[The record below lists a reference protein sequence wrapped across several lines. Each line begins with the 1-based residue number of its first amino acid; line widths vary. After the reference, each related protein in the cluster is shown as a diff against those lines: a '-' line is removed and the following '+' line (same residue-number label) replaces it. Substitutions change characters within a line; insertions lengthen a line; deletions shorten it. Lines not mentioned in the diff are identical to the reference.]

1 MRIVKILFICFSLA
15 FANVGYA
22 YNFDTDCPMQQQV
35 EPSHVQHISMDDCCN
50 DVDFARATGEVCK
63 SGQSCGFSAS
73 PLVVLSSSPS
83 WNTASLSKRSELA
96 LIELV
101 PDSSPSDLW
110 RPPTFS

>member
-1 MRIVKILFICFSLA
+1 MRIVKILFLCFSLA
-15 FANVGYA
+15 FASVGYA

-35 EPSHVQHISMDDCCN
+35 ETSNVEHTNMDDCCN

-73 PLVVLSSSPS
+73 PLVVISSSPS
-83 WNTASLSKRSELA
+83 WNTAPLSKSSEPA
-96 LIELV
+96 SIELV

-110 RPPTFS
+110 RPPTFN